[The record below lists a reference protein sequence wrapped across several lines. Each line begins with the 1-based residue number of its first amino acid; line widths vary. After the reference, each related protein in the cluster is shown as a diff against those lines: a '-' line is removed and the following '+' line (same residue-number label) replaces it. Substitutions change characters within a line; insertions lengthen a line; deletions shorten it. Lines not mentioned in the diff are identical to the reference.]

1 MQDRTVILTI
11 LNETWASPNS
21 VLDVFLES
29 FRIGQGTK
37 HLLNHIVV
45 VALDNQT
52 YQYCT
57 STHPHCFQLTIF
69 SSKLS
74 TRKGFT
80 SLDHIMLNQKRNDLL
95 LEVLELGY
103 NIIFTVS
110 LY

>member
-11 LNETWASPNS
+11 LNETWASPGS
-21 VLDVFLES
+21 VLDLFLES
-29 FRIGQGTK
+29 FRIGQGTQ

-45 VALDNQT
+45 VALDNQA

-57 STHPHCFQLTIF
+57 SIHPHCFQLRTF